1 MVMYFTQ
8 NREDYIKFCNTL
20 NEVLSSFQKMA
31 DNVAMQGG
39 TAFIYVLDN
48 DYGIAVGCM
57 ESENQKIGMA
67 MMMTIKGMLDSLG
80 LGNIAKDLN

>member
-1 MVMYFTQ
+1 
-8 NREDYIKFCNTL
+8 
-20 NEVLSSFQKMA
+20 
-31 DNVAMQGG
+31 MQGG
-39 TAFIYVLDN
+39 TADIYVLDN

-67 MMMTIKGMLDSLG
+67 MMMNIKGMLDSLG